1 MKNGILL
8 LLVLTFSACST
19 TNAEK
24 PVKFGRETAL
34 QAYLWQQRS
43 GEYKAL
49 SYQAYNTARMIIK
62 KELENKH
69 NRKRAVV
76 FDIDETVL
84 DNSFSGAY
92 EVKNNLPWK
101 KENFDKWVF
110 EAKAEAMAGA
120 VSFIKFLQE
129 NRVEPI
135 FISNR
140 TVDQVDIT
148 LKNFKDVGINVKKEN
163 MLFMQENWGK
173 EIRRQEVLK
182 KYDIVMLIGDN
193 LHDFNKAY
201 SDVDSDTR
209 IKLVHEMSKDFGEKY
224 IILPNPLYGDWEK
237 SLPKVEDKRDLL
249 LIK

>member
-1 MKNGILL
+1 M
-8 LLVLTFSACST
+8 LVLSLAACST
-19 TNAEK
+19 TTEQPK
-24 PVKFGRETAL
+24 QQFGRETAL

-49 SYQAYNTARMIIK
+49 SYQAYNSAK
-62 KELENKH
+62 WYVQQELQNKH

-92 EVKNNLPWK
+92 EVKYNIPWK

-120 VSFIKFLQE
+120 VDFIKFLQE

-140 TVDQVDIT
+140 TVDQVDVT
-148 LKNFKDVGINVKKEN
+148 LKNFKSVGINVKKEN
-163 MLFMQENWGK
+163 LLFMQADWGK
-173 EIRRQEVLK
+173 ENRRLEVAK
-182 KYDIVMLIGDN
+182 KYDIIMLVGDN

-201 SDVDSDTR
+201 NDVDADTR
-209 IKLVHEMSKDFGEKY
+209 VKLVHEMSKDFGGKY

-237 SLPKVEDKRDLL
+237 ALPKVEDKRDLL

>member
-1 MKNGILL
+1 MNKGILIFL
-8 LLVLTFSACST
+8 TLVLISCGT
-19 TNAEK
+19 TTKETK
-24 PVKFGRETAL
+24 PKFGRETAL

-49 SYQAYNTARMIIK
+49 SYQAYNTATMMIK
-62 KELENKH
+62 QELQNKH
-69 NRKRAVV
+69 NRKRAVI

-92 EVKNNLPWK
+92 EVKYNIPWQK
-101 KENFDKWVF
+101 DNFNKWVF

-140 TVDQVDIT
+140 TIDQVDIT
-148 LKNFKDVGINVKKEN
+148 LKNFKDVGINVKKES
-163 MLFMQENWGK
+163 MIFMDQEWSK
-173 EIRRQEVLK
+173 ENRRLDVLK
-182 KYDIVMLIGDN
+182 KYDVVMLVGDN
-193 LHDFNKAY
+193 LHDFNKAFN
-201 SDVDSDTR
+201 DVDSDTR
-209 IKLVHEMSKDFGEKY
+209 IKLVHEMSKEFGVKY